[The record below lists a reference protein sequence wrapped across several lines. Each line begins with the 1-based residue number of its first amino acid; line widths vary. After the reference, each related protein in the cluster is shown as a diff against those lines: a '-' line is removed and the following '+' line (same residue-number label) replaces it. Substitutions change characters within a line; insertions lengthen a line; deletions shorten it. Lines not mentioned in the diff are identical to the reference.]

1 MTMLVPS
8 ILDQCSGRQQ
18 WLQDP
23 ENTYLFLLLVEVVDD
38 DADEEVQGEEGAE
51 DDEDDEVDVHVEV
64 DLIHW
69 LLFNLT
75 RRDAK
80 CEINPLQKACP
91 QAPRQGVALSRQSC
105 KVATPKPLANAAWVE
120 WPEQPWEGT
129 ST

>member
-1 MTMLVPS
+1 MLVPS
-8 ILDQCSGRQQ
+8 VLDQRLRRRQ

-64 DLIHW
+64 DLVHW

-75 RRDAK
+75 RRDGK
-80 CEINPLQKACP
+80 CETNPLWKAHP
-91 QAPRQGVALSRQSC
+91 QVPGRGITLSRHSC
-105 KVATPKPLANAAWVE
+105 GVTAPKPLADAVWVE
-120 WPEQPWEGT
+120 WSSWEQPREGT
-129 ST
+129 SM